1 MLFVLGVQ
9 YGTDVLYFGL
19 ESGLKM
25 DTVRR
30 QSRGAQEL
38 LFW

>member
-1 MLFVLGVQ
+1 MCAVWTNVLC
-9 YGTDVLYFGL
+9 FGR
-19 ESGLKM
+19 EGGLKM